1 MEATEKRMRY
11 DKDSLGTM
19 EIPDEFYYGIQTVR
33 GTELAGDITGMPMG
47 KYPRLITTMC
57 WIKKACAKANAA
69 IGKISPV
76 VAEAICIAADDVI
89 SGKIDASQ
97 FPSDIIQGGGGVTI
111 HMNINEV
118 LANRANEIITGHKGY
133 NFVHPN
139 NHINV
144 GQSTN
149 DVLPTAMKLLL
160 HLDILDVI
168 KEVHLLETALTEK
181 IAEFNGLVKL
191 GRTCLQDAV
200 PIMVSSNF
208 SAYLYGVKESAHY
221 LSDLAQKCLE
231 LPLGGTAIGTGL
243 GVSYG
248 YVDKVY
254 PYLAEVTGL
263 KVLQTENIYA
273 EMQFGG
279 LYSQVSATYRTIATT
294 LSKMATDL
302 RILSSGNRT
311 GLMEVILPA
320 VQPGSSFMP
329 GKVNP
334 AMPELLNQIAYQI
347 CGNDIAVTMA
357 VEGGE
362 LELNVWEP
370 IVIKNMCESARMLT
384 RGIPLFVEKCLRGL
398 KINEKETRR
407 QAENTLSISSVI
419 GTIYGYEAGLKSV
432 KYAYQNNTTLKQA
445 VIELGIMPEK
455 LADEILDPSALSD
468 VEQSTKIAHRLLE
481 EQKTKIDSLVAN
493 LSLLTRQKVFDALI
507 NVAWVD
513 GSLAKEESL
522 IMEVVA
528 NALQLGMTA
537 DDVSRELQRGS
548 RNLEGLNTLSTR
560 DQELIYLCASWLS
573 QADQEVA
580 PKEFELL
587 KQLQTS
593 LGISD
598 SRGKVL
604 SQKVEKIRTEKAEFV
619 PQWEDLPWWEEF
631 KTLLSRALDLANIG
645 ELDVFTRQE
654 IFELMGRVALAD
666 QQVTPEEIKAMETVA
681 DALQLGMT
689 TDAIAEQ
696 LKSINQGNITP
707 QKFDSSVPL
716 KDRKLAYLCAAWLAT
731 IDEQVAEE
739 ELSKLE
745 EIRAEIELDEATA
758 QQLFEQAKN
767 LWVERGSFKPSKAT
781 FPWWED
787 VEKLL
792 NRGLSL
798 AS

>member
-1 MEATEKRMRY
+1 
-11 DKDSLGTM
+11 M
-19 EIPDEFYYGIQTVR
+19 EIPDELYYGIQTVR
-33 GTELAGDITGMPMG
+33 GTELAGDVTGMPMG
-47 KYPRLITTMC
+47 KYSRFITALC

-76 VAEAICIAADDVI
+76 VAEAICTAADDVI

-133 NFVHPN
+133 DFVHPN
-139 NHINV
+139 NHVNV

-160 HLDILDVI
+160 YLDILDVI
-168 KEVHLLETALTEK
+168 KVVHSLETVLAEK
-181 IAEFNGLVKL
+181 AEEFKDIVKL

-200 PIMVSSNF
+200 PITVGSNF
-208 SAYLYGVKESAHY
+208 SAYLYGVKEAAHY
-221 LSDLAQKCLE
+221 LSDLAEKCLE

-263 KVLQTENIYA
+263 KVRQTENIYA

-279 LYSQVSATYRTIATT
+279 LYSQVSASYRTVAIT
-294 LSKMATDL
+294 LSKIATDL
-302 RILSSGNRT
+302 RILSSGNRS
-311 GLMEVILPA
+311 GVMEILLPA
-320 VQPGSSFMP
+320 VQAGSSFMP
-329 GKVNP
+329 GKINP

-347 CGNDIAVTMA
+347 CGNDVAVTMA

-370 IVIKNMCESARMLT
+370 LVIKNMCESARMLT
-384 RGIPLFVEKCLRGL
+384 RGIPLFVEKCLRGV

-419 GTIYGYEAGLKSV
+419 ATIYGYEAGVKSV
-432 KYAYQNNTTLKQA
+432 KYAYKNNTSLKQA

-455 LADEILDPSALSD
+455 LAEEILDPIALSD
-468 VEQSTKIAHRLLE
+468 VKRSTQIAHRLLE
-481 EQKTKIDSLVAN
+481 EQKIKIDSLVAN
-493 LSLLTRQKVFDALI
+493 VSLLTRQKVFDALI
-507 NVAWVD
+507 NMAWVD

-522 IMEVVA
+522 VMEVVA
-528 NALQLGMTA
+528 NALQLGMTGDEVA
-537 DDVSRELQRGS
+537 SDLERGPRE
-548 RNLEGLNTLSTR
+548 LEGLDALSSR
-560 DQELIYLCASWLS
+560 DRELIYLCVSWLS
-573 QADQEVA
+573 EADNEVA
-580 PKEFELL
+580 AKEVELL
-587 KQLQTS
+587 KELQAS

-598 SRGKVL
+598 TRTEVL
-604 SQKVEKIRTEKAEFV
+604 EQRVKKIRTEKAEFV

-631 KTLLSRALDLANIG
+631 KTILAQALDLANLG
-645 ELDVFTRQE
+645 SLDLFTRQE

-666 QQVTPEEIKAMETVA
+666 QQVTSEEIKAMETVA
-681 DALQLGMT
+681 EALQLGMT
-689 TDAIAEQ
+689 TDALHEW
-696 LKSINQGNITP
+696 LNSLSQGNITP
-707 QKFDSSVPL
+707 RKLDSSVPL
-716 KDRKLAYLCAAWLAT
+716 KDRKLAYLCVAWLVS
-731 IDEQVAEE
+731 IDDQVAEE

-758 QQLFEQAKN
+758 QELFEQAKL
-767 LWVERGSFKPSKAT
+767 LWAERGEFKPYKAT

-792 NRGLSL
+792 HRGLALPS
-798 AS
+798 

>member
-1 MEATEKRMRY
+1 METTEKRMRY

-19 EIPDEFYYGIQTVR
+19 EIPNEFYYGIQTIR
-33 GTELAGDITGMPMG
+33 GIELAGDVTGMPMG
-47 KYPRLITTMC
+47 KYPRLITALC
-57 WIKKACAKANAA
+57 WIKKACAKANAS

-76 VAEAICIAADDVI
+76 VSEAICTAADDVI

-133 NFVHPN
+133 DFVHPN

-168 KEVHLLETALTEK
+168 KTVHLLEIALAEK
-181 IAEFNGLVKL
+181 IEEFQGIVKL

-208 SAYLYGVKESAHY
+208 SAYLYGVKEASHY
-221 LSDLAQKCLE
+221 LKDLAEKCLE

-248 YVDKVY
+248 YVDQVY

-263 KVLQTENIYA
+263 KVQQTENIYA

-279 LYSQVSATYRTIATT
+279 LYSQVSATYRTIAIT

-311 GLMEVILPA
+311 GLMEIILPA

-347 CGNDIAVTMA
+347 CGNDVAVTMA

-370 IVIKNMCESARMLT
+370 IVIKNMCESAQMLT

-419 GTIYGYEAGLKSV
+419 ATIYGYEAGLKSV

-445 VIELGIMPEK
+445 VVELGIMPEK
-455 LADEILDPSALSD
+455 LADEILDPSALSN
-468 VEQSTKIAHRLLE
+468 VERSTKVAHQLLQ

-493 LSLLTRQKVFDALI
+493 LSLSTRQKVFDALI
-507 NVAWVD
+507 NMAWVD

-522 IMEVVA
+522 VMEVVA
-528 NALQLGMTA
+528 NALQLGLTA
-537 DDVSRELQRGS
+537 DEVSRELQRSS
-548 RNLEGLNTLSTR
+548 RNLEGLDAISSR
-560 DQELIYLCASWLS
+560 DRELIYLCTSWLS
-573 QADQEVA
+573 QTDKEVA
-580 PKEFELL
+580 IKELEVL

-598 SRGKVL
+598 TRAEVL
-604 SQKVEKIRTEKAEFV
+604 EQRVTKIRTEKAEFV

-631 KTLLSRALDLANIG
+631 KTVLVRALDLANVG
-645 ELDVFTRQE
+645 ELDLFTRQE

-666 QQVTPEEIKAMETVA
+666 QEVTFSEIKAMETVA
-681 DALQLGMT
+681 EALQLGMT
-689 TDAIAEQ
+689 NDDIAEW
-696 LKSINQGNITP
+696 LKSLSQGNITP
-707 QKFDSSVPL
+707 QKLDSSVPL
-716 KDRKLAYLCAAWLAT
+716 KDRKLAYFCATWLAT

-739 ELSKLE
+739 EISKLE
-745 EIRAEIELDEATA
+745 EIRAELELDKDTTDE
-758 QQLFEQAKN
+758 LFKQAKT
-767 LWVERGSFKPSKAT
+767 LWAERGSFKASKT
-781 FPWWED
+781 NFPWWED

-798 AS
+798 VN